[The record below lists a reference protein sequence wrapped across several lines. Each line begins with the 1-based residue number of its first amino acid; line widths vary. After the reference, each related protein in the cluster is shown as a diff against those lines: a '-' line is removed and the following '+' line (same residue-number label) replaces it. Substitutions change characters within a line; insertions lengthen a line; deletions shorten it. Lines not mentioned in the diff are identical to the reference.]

1 VNDALTKEN
10 QPMLRTLLVSL
21 ALATSLGCATTRPA
35 PVDRT
40 AGEFIDDSAMTASV
54 NSVIVGDADAHFF
67 KIDVTTL
74 KGDVVLQ
81 GFVNTR
87 ETEARLIARIKQL
100 HGVRSVKSLLRIEQ
114 S

>member
-1 VNDALTKEN
+1 
-10 QPMLRTLLVSL
+10 MWRTLMVCA
-21 ALATSLGCATTRPA
+21 ALAMSVGCATTRPA

-40 AGEFIDDSAMTASV
+40 AGEFIDDATMTANV
-54 NSVIVGDADAHFF
+54 NTVIGGDSDAHFF

-87 ETEARLIARIKQL
+87 ETEARLIARIRQL